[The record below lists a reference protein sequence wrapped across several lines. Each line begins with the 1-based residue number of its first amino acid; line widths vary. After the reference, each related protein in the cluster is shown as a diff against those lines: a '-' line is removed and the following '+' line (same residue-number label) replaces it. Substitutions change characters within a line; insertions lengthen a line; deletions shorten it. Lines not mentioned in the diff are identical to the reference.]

1 MGHVIL
7 PPSRVLV
14 LRRAVRAYYVMGT
27 ARTSC
32 LVAVDDIYHER
43 GRVNTSIECVVDQ
56 IINTGVL
63 ATSTTNHAIPAHDAT
78 SSSESG

>member
-43 GRVNTSIECVVDQ
+43 GRVNTSI
-56 IINTGVL
+56 
-63 ATSTTNHAIPAHDAT
+63 
-78 SSSESG
+78 